1 MWDSFLRKKFS
12 DLLFR
17 KTVTSLKIQDDVV
30 WPFFVE
36 VIAKLSPTLDMTKK
50 LNWLFHSTRD
60 RLSTVRRIDV
70 DLICSGFSTW
80 YVHFFE
86 KNSSV
91 LLLFIGLNT
100 EIQRSKG
107 LLLEH
112 LVCFMKPQNLLTYR
126 QMCDSFVTMAA
137 DILFRSRR
145 SHNKGHGLS
154 ADVEFFSLSEWI
166 EI

>member
-70 DLICSGFSTW
+70 DLICSGVSTW

-86 KNSSV
+86 NNSSI
-91 LLLFIGLNT
+91 LLLFIGHNT
-100 EIQRSKG
+100 KIQSCWGYSKNTRET
-107 LLLEH
+107 LA
-112 LVCFMKPQNLLTYR
+112 NLLRVQWSRKCWAYR
-126 QMCDSFVTMAA
+126 LVPLLCCWLRTKLEQVPDSACSKCE
-137 DILFRSRR
+137 RGNCR
-145 SHNKGHGLS
+145 
-154 ADVEFFSLSEWI
+154 
-166 EI
+166 